1 MTAGADEIW
10 MNGDSMVKDA
20 RPLDT
25 LFKQRMFA
33 PVGG

>member
-1 MTAGADEIW
+1 MTAGADDIW
-10 MNGDSMVKDA
+10 MNGDTMVKGA

-33 PVGG
+33 SATD